1 MSKKIQARVVEVGV
15 ESGLLFD
22 CQVRVWQLREM
33 KRLQVFMDRCYL
45 HVWSRRTG
53 LPLMQMEREGKN
65 MADVR
70 RELGVRSV
78 RWKIEKRVL
87 ERIGHV
93 MRMSGERMTKA
104 VVLGWLKE

>member
-1 MSKKIQARVVEVGV
+1 MGSKLGKKMQARVIEACV

-22 CQVRVWQLREM
+22 CAVRVWRVKEIKKMQSM
-33 KRLQVFMDRCYL
+33 VDRCYRY
-45 HVWSRRTG
+45 VWSRKKEP
-53 LPLMQMEREGKN
+53 PLRQREREKKN

-70 RELGVRSV
+70 RELGVKSL

-93 MRMSGERMTKA
+93 MTYADE
-104 VVLGWLKE
+104 

>member
-1 MSKKIQARVVEVGV
+1 
-15 ESGLLFD
+15 
-22 CQVRVWQLREM
+22 M
-33 KRLQVFMDRCYL
+33 KRLQVFMDRCYR

-70 RELGVRSV
+70 RELGMRSV
-78 RWKIEKRVL
+78 RWKIEKKVL

-93 MRMSGERMTKA
+93 MRMSDERMTKA